1 MRIAVCLL
9 VASLHLIYFSV
20 NVSYIYLLFHLLYPV
35 VPSRITTSPNSIHI
49 SECIPLI
56 LGGGDVLAS
65 SETGSG
71 KTAAFAIPILQLCHE
86 SKSAEIRHA
95 AAPSASS
102 RNQTKTSDKGN
113 EGGDNGGNDKNSLK
127 YEMSCS
133 DRDKLISIDPSGCL
147 VQCRDIKQWS
157 GCRCTA
163 GVTRHGNGNNSKFC
177 YECEIMDEGIVRV
190 GFATADASL
199 NLGTDE
205 FGYGYG
211 GTGVKVHRNKF
222 DSYTAANGETV
233 SFTKGDVIGCMV
245 DMGDEGG
252 MSFCKN
258 GQLVGKGKAFDLSV
272 PGKKGEALCLY
283 PAISLK
289 NAQCKLNFCGPF
301 RYPLMEEDGY
311 RPIGAATSQTGGVRN
326 PRSVMKSA
334 GEKSEGPL
342 AIVIEPTR
350 DLAQQTYDTF
360 AKLATRLPDPSI
372 ETTLLVG
379 GVNSKKALDML
390 EKNSVDVLVAT
401 PPICAAYIKKGKIK
415 TSRSN
420 IFLLDEADN
429 LVGNKDTIEDIMLIY
444 SRLPKA
450 AGHTQSVFSR
460 LQVCFFSATLHSKE
474 VKDLSAKIC
483 HRPLWVDLRGKNDSI
498 IPDTVHHCVIY
509 VNPASYDAIA
519 SKGINVQTDAVHRK
533 GKLGAATDWSKLSS
547 EETQSER
554 IKLMKPHVLVDVL
567 ERFEMDSVLVF
578 CRTNLDCDNLEYFL
592 KNVSKDSMVNRD
604 KFSCRVLAGMRTMQE
619 RRASLKAFKDGEVR
633 ILIATD
639 VAARGID
646 IRELPFV
653 VNMMLPDE
661 AETYVHRIGRVGRA
675 ERIGLAINIVATG
688 KEYVWWCQKG
698 TKPPCSDTRLFSKGG
713 NCKWYDEQKLL
724 KQVESLLKTN
734 KVSVTKLTAPDMNI
748 PAEMAALIKGK
759 GYGDYAGGD
768 SVDPEL
774 NAHLNELSSIVNELS
789 VTEFTL
795 QSEYW
800 KLKDR
805 FSSFR

>member
-1 MRIAVCLL
+1 MAGGWASLGLLDEL
-9 VASLHLIYFSV
+9 VAAVEDDFEWTLPTAV
-20 NVSYIYLLFHLLYPV
+20 QD
-35 VPSRITTSPNSIHI
+35 
-49 SECIPLI
+49 ECIPLI

-86 SKSAEIRHA
+86 NKSAEIKHA
-95 AAPSASS
+95 AASSASS
-102 RNQTKTSDKGN
+102 RNQAKASDKGN
-113 EGGDNGGNDKNSLK
+113 GGGDIGGNDRIVMK
-127 YEMSCS
+127 YEMSLS

-163 GVTRHGNGNNSKFC
+163 GVTRHGDGSISKFC

-199 NLGTDE
+199 DLGTDE

-222 DSYTAANGETV
+222 VSYTTADGEKV

-245 DMGDEGG
+245 DMGDEGS

-258 GQLVGKGKAFDLSV
+258 GQLVGKGEAFNLRF
-272 PGKKGEALCLY
+272 PGKKEEAFCLY

-301 RYPLMEEDGY
+301 RYPFMEEDGY
-311 RPIGAATSQTGGVRN
+311 RPIASATLQTGAVRN
-326 PRSVMKSA
+326 PRSVIKNSE
-334 GEKSEGPL
+334 EKSEGPL

-360 AKLATRLPDPSI
+360 AKLASRLPDPSI

-379 GVNSKKALDML
+379 GVNSKKALHML
-390 EKNSVDVLVAT
+390 EENSVDVLVAT
-401 PPICAAYIKKGKIK
+401 PLICASYIKKGKLQ

-420 IFLLDEADN
+420 IFLLDEADH
-429 LVGNKDTIEDIMLIY
+429 LVVNNDTIEDIMLIY

-450 AGHTQSVFSR
+450 AGHTQSIFNR
-460 LQVCFFSATLHSKE
+460 LQVCFFSATLHSKDI
-474 VKDLSAKIC
+474 KDLSAKIC
-483 HRPLWVDLRGKNDSI
+483 HRPLWVDLRGKNDESS
-498 IPDTVHHCVIY
+498 IPDTVHHCV
-509 VNPASYDAIA
+509 VCADPASYDAID
-519 SKGINVQTDAVHRK
+519 SKGVNVQTDAVHRQ
-533 GKLGAATDWSKLSS
+533 GELCAATDWSKLSS

-554 IKLMKPHVLVDVL
+554 IKLMKPHVLIDVL
-567 ERFEMDSVLVF
+567 ERFEMESVLVF
-578 CRTNLDCDNLEYFL
+578 CRTNLDCDNLECFL
-592 KNVSKDSMVNRD
+592 NNVSKESMVNRD
-604 KFSCRVLAGMRTMQE
+604 KFSCRVLAGMRSMQE
-619 RRASLKAFKDGEVR
+619 RQASLKAFKEGEVR

-661 AETYVHRIGRVGRA
+661 PATYVHRIGRVGRA
-675 ERIGLAINIVATG
+675 ERIGLAISIVATE

-698 TKPPCSDTRLFSKGG
+698 LKPPCSDTSLFSKGG

-724 KQVESLLKTN
+724 KQVESFLKTN
-734 KVSVTKLTAPDMNI
+734 KVSITKVTATDMSI

-759 GYGDYAGGD
+759 GYGDYGGGD

-774 NAHLNELSSIVNELS
+774 KAHLNELSSIVNELS

-805 FSSFR
+805 FSSCT